1 MVHVLEHAQSLAGAF
16 ELIDEDVRRCS
27 QAFIS
32 ELRLGLREKT
42 PSMCQ
47 IPTFVTQIAGGHEK
61 GISLG
66 VDLGGTNLRVCS
78 VELHGDTTSTV
89 LQSQLPVPPDIMV
102 CDQAAR
108 LFSFIANRI
117 EDFLG
122 TYHQSRLDAVANDP
136 GTPPLSLGF
145 TFSFPAYQTALDS
158 GILLRWTKGFDIA
171 GAVNQDVCK
180 LLQMEID
187 ILKLPV
193 KVAALVN
200 DAVGTVMSRAYS
212 LPPSHVRPMVGAIFG
227 TGTNGV
233 YLQALSEVTKPIEGQ
248 PEHPDRSMFMST
260 EWGSFD
266 NKLAVLPVTPY
277 DLELN
282 AFSVNPGD
290 QMFEKRVSGMFLGE
304 LLRLAVLDLCSDD
317 QVRLFRN
324 FDTQDLAV
332 AKRWSVDSSIVS
344 VAEADNS
351 TGLSVLSQKISDTLG
366 IPEDYAT
373 AEDAQAVKLIAHA
386 IGTRAAR
393 LAGMAVGS
401 VILQGRLRENQGA
414 NSDTGPGKGGTKVD
428 VAVDGSVV
436 EHYPGFEVHM
446 RNALK
451 ALDGIGD
458 EGESKIIIG
467 HTKDGSSVGAAI
479 IALLATRDI

>member
-1 MVHVLEHAQSLAGAF
+1 MTHVLEHAKRLAKTF
-16 ELIDEDVRRCS
+16 ELSDEDVQQCS
-27 QAFIS
+27 NAFVG
-32 ELRLGLREKT
+32 ELRLGLKQKT

-61 GISLG
+61 GISLD

-78 VELHGDTTSTV
+78 VELHGDATSTV
-89 LQSQLPVPPDIMV
+89 LQSQLPVPPSIMA
-102 CDQAAR
+102 CDQAAG

-117 EDFLG
+117 RDFLKI
-122 TYHQSRLDAVANDP
+122 YHQSWLDAAANDHKAP
-136 GTPPLSLGF
+136 FLSLGF

-158 GILLRWTKGFDIA
+158 GILLHWTKGFDILD
-171 GAVNQDVCK
+171 AVNQDVCK
-180 LLQMEID
+180 LLQTEID

-212 LPPSHVRPMVGAIFG
+212 LPPSHVRPTVDAIFG

-233 YLQALSEVTKPIEGQ
+233 YLQALSEVTKPIEGLSGS
-248 PEHPDRSMFMST
+248 PSRSMFMST
-260 EWGSFD
+260 EWG
-266 NKLAVLPVTPY
+266 
-277 DLELN
+277 
-282 AFSVNPGD
+282 VNPGN

-304 LLRLAVLDLCSDD
+304 ILRLAVLGLCDD
-317 QVRLFRN
+317 GQAQLFRGFATHN
-324 FDTQDLAV
+324 SSLP
-332 AKRWSVDSSIVS
+332 KRWSVDSSIVS

-351 TGLSVLSQKISDTLG
+351 KGLPVLSQKISDTFG
-366 IPEDYAT
+366 IPEDFVT
-373 AEDAQAVKLIAHA
+373 TEDAHAVKLIAHGM
-386 IGTRAAR
+386 GTRAAR

-401 VILQGRLRENQGA
+401 VIIQGRLLDTQGA
-414 NSDTGPGKGGTKVD
+414 TTDTGPGKGGCKVD

-446 RNALK
+446 TK
-451 ALDGIGD
+451 APKVLDGIGD
-458 EGESKIIIG
+458 AGESNIIIG

-479 IALLATRDI
+479 IALLASRDI

>member
-1 MVHVLEHAQSLAGAF
+1 MAHVLEHAKRVAAAF
-16 ELIDEDVRRCS
+16 ELSDEDVQRCAE
-27 QAFIS
+27 AFIG
-32 ELRLGLREKT
+32 ELRLGLSEIT

-61 GISLG
+61 GISLA

-89 LQSQLPVPPDIMV
+89 LQSQLPVPPNIMA
-102 CDQAAR
+102 CDQAVR

-117 EDFLG
+117 QDFLR
-122 TYHQSRLDAVANDP
+122 TYHQSRLDAAAKDP
-136 GTPPLSLGF
+136 NTPFLSLGF
-145 TFSFPAYQTALDS
+145 TFSFPAYQTALDA
-158 GILLRWTKGFDIA
+158 GILLRWTKGFDIPD
-171 GAVNQDVCK
+171 AVNQDVCM
-180 LLQMEID
+180 LLQKELD
-187 ILKLPV
+187 VLKLPV

-212 LPPSHVRPMVGAIFG
+212 IPTSHVRPMVGAIFG

-248 PEHPDRSMFMST
+248 SALTGQSMFMST

-266 NKLAVLPVTPY
+266 NKLAVLPVTSY
-277 DLELN
+277 DAELN
-282 AFSVNPGD
+282 QFSVNPGN

-304 LLRLAVLDLCSDD
+304 LLRLAVLEIYRDS
-317 QVRLFRN
+317 QVKLFGD
-324 FDTQDLAV
+324 FIADDLAL

-344 VAEADNS
+344 VAESDDS
-351 TGLSVLSQKISDTLG
+351 TALSVLSQKIYDTFG
-366 IPEDYAT
+366 IPEDFVT
-373 AEDAQAVKLIAHA
+373 PEDAQAVKVIAHG

-401 VILQGRLRENQGA
+401 VIKQGRLLDA
-414 NSDTGPGKGGTKVD
+414 KSADTNGNGGKGGRKVD
-428 VAVDGSVV
+428 VAVDGSVI

-446 RNALK
+446 RNTLRV
-451 ALDGIGD
+451 LDGIGD
-458 EGESKIIIG
+458 AGESNIIIG

-479 IALLATRDI
+479 IALLASRTT

>member
-1 MVHVLEHAQSLAGAF
+1 MAHLLEHAQRLAGAF
-16 ELIDEDVRRCS
+16 ELSDEDVRRCS
-27 QAFIS
+27 QSFIS

-61 GISLG
+61 WATPQGISLG

-89 LQSQLPVPPDIMV
+89 LQSQLPVPPEIMV

-108 LFSFIANRI
+108 LFSFIANRLQ
-117 EDFLG
+117 DFLG
-122 TYHQSRLDAVANDP
+122 TYHRSRLDAVANDH

-171 GAVNQDVCK
+171 DAVNQDVCN

-304 LLRLAVLDLCSDD
+304 LLGLAVLDLCSDD

-324 FDTQDLAV
+324 FDSRDLAV

-366 IPEDYAT
+366 IPEDYVI

-393 LAGMAVGS
+393 LAGMAVGA
-401 VILQGRLRENQGA
+401 GYWRPRHMFRHG
-414 NSDTGPGKGGTKVD
+414 TGKRGCRVD

-451 ALDGIGD
+451 VLDGIGD
-458 EGESKIIIG
+458 EGESNIIIG
-467 HTKDGSSVGAAI
+467 HTKDGSSAGAAI